1 MPQTSGSLL
10 LGLDGIVV
18 ESVHVDVDRT
28 RTIHVLTAVD
38 WVGVCPGCTVRS
50 SRSKEWVSTRPR
62 DIKIGLDIPRIVWQ
76 KRKWWCTNTSC
87 KRKSFTESTP
97 SVAPRARVT
106 VRAKREMALAVLD
119 DDRSVKAVGA
129 AYGCTWNT
137 CHDAVIAA
145 ADPALAAEPEG
156 VSVLGIDETRRGK
169 AKWENCSKTGVRRWV
184 DRWDTGLVDITGAGG
199 LLVQVNGRAAKP
211 VIDWLDKR
219 EQAWKAN
226 IEFVAIDMSATY
238 AKAARQALPHA
249 KLIVDRFHLVKRA
262 NEMVDEVRRRTTAA
276 HRVRRGRKSDPEW
289 INRRRLLRGAERLT
303 DEQRTKLFEKLTSA
317 DPNGDIAAAW
327 IAKEL
332 LRDVLACTA
341 RGGLRYEI
349 TAALYAFYAFCAACS
364 VPEIGKLAET
374 ISAWQEPMILA
385 IQTGLSNAR
394 SEGYNRIV
402 KHVGRIAFGFR
413 TPGNQRRR
421 VRWACTRQSRRAPSS
436 ARQLRPC

>member
-1 MPQTSGSLL
+1 M
-10 LGLDGIVV
+10 
-18 ESVHVDVDRT
+18 
-28 RTIHVLTAVD
+28 
-38 WVGVCPGCTVRS
+38 
-50 SRSKEWVSTRPR
+50 
-62 DIKIGLDIPRIVWQ
+62 
-76 KRKWWCTNTSC
+76 
-87 KRKSFTESTP
+87 
-97 SVAPRARVT
+97 T

-137 CHDAVIAA
+137 CHDAVIAT

-156 VSVLGIDETRRGK
+156 VSVSVLGIDETRRGK
-169 AKWENCSKTGVRRWV
+169 AKWETCSKTGVRRWV

-211 VIDWLDKR
+211 VTDWLDKR
-219 EQAWKAN
+219 EDAWKAN

-238 AKAARQALPHA
+238 AKAAREALPHA

-262 NEMVDEVRRRTTAA
+262 NEMVDEVRRRTTGA
-276 HRVRRGRKSDPEW
+276 HRLRRGRKSDPEW
-289 INRRRLLRGAERLT
+289 INRRRLLRAAERLT
-303 DEQRTKLFEKLTSA
+303 DEQRTRLFEQLTSA

-349 TAALYAFYAFCAACS
+349 TAALYAFYVFCAACS

-385 IQTGLSNAR
+385 IETGLFNAR
-394 SEGYNRIV
+394 SEGYNRLV
-402 KHVGRIAFGFR
+402 SATRGRAYEWTRGGRSTMSIA
-413 TPGNQRRR
+413 
-421 VRWACTRQSRRAPSS
+421 
-436 ARQLRPC
+436 